1 MKAMKKEK
9 LFTRNFTLLILGQ
22 VSSLTGNYTLKFALS
37 MYVLEQTGSA
47 SIFAGMLS
55 AALLPT
61 VLLSPFGGILA
72 DRANRKHI
80 MVALDALSG
89 LSVLAVGLLLP
100 LGRELWVI
108 GALLVLLSVLAA
120 FESPTVQACVPQMV
134 SPQNLVQGNAVVS
147 QVSAVTSLVTP
158 FLGSLF
164 YTAFGIGPVFAAA
177 VACFWLTALLE
188 CMIRLEY
195 QKPPRTAGIGAIVRE
210 DLAVSAHFLR
220 REQPDILK
228 LLLLAALAGMFV
240 SGTAV
245 VGFPYLVRT
254 VLGLSAT
261 YYGAAESAMGAA
273 AILGSLCAGLL
284 GKKLRVRDMAAI
296 FLSFGLSL
304 FPIGFS
310 FLLPVGRMA
319 RYGVLLFF
327 FCVCQLGVCIFSTY
341 AITLIQQ
348 RTPEQLM
355 GKVMSCVFTLSM
367 CAQPVGQVVYGALF
381 DCFSDSVYWVLIPT
395 GMLICLIAVASR
407 GFLKRMAAAEK
418 NKKDICKSRCP
429 FSDGGDDRDRTDD
442 LLNAIQTRSQL
453 SYTPIFTCRAA
464 GPATQRRIL
473 YPPLPHL
480 SSIFFLFFWPLLQR
494 GRGRS
499 LFLTVRA
506 WRALS
511 SPSPR
516 SPEYGS
522 GTGRSVKNS
531 PGSVPGTPPPAR
543 DGTSG

>member
-89 LSVLAVGLLLP
+89 LSVLAAGLLLP

-177 VACFWLTALLE
+177 VVCFWLTALLE
-188 CMIRLEY
+188 CMIHLEH
-195 QKPPRTAGIGAIVRE
+195 QKLPRTAGIGAIVRE

-304 FPIGFS
+304 FPIGLS

-348 RTPEQLM
+348 RTPKQLM

-367 CAQPVGQVVYGALF
+367 CAQPVGQIVYGALF

-407 GFLKRMAAAEK
+407 GFLKRMEAAE
-418 NKKDICKSRCP
+418 
-429 FSDGGDDRDRTDD
+429 
-442 LLNAIQTRSQL
+442 
-453 SYTPIFTCRAA
+453 
-464 GPATQRRIL
+464 
-473 YPPLPHL
+473 
-480 SSIFFLFFWPLLQR
+480 
-494 GRGRS
+494 
-499 LFLTVRA
+499 
-506 WRALS
+506 
-511 SPSPR
+511 
-516 SPEYGS
+516 
-522 GTGRSVKNS
+522 
-531 PGSVPGTPPPAR
+531 
-543 DGTSG
+543 

>member
-89 LSVLAVGLLLP
+89 LSVLAAGLLLP

-134 SPQNLVQGNAVVS
+134 PPQNLVQGNAVVS

-177 VACFWLTALLE
+177 VVCFWLTALLE
-188 CMIRLEY
+188 CMIHLEY

-284 GKKLRVRDMAAI
+284 GKKLRVRDLSAI

-304 FPIGFS
+304 FPIGLS

-367 CAQPVGQVVYGALF
+367 CAQPVGQMVYGALF

-395 GMLICLIAVASR
+395 GMLICLIAVVSR
-407 GFLKRMAAAEK
+407 GFLKRMEAAE
-418 NKKDICKSRCP
+418 
-429 FSDGGDDRDRTDD
+429 
-442 LLNAIQTRSQL
+442 
-453 SYTPIFTCRAA
+453 
-464 GPATQRRIL
+464 
-473 YPPLPHL
+473 
-480 SSIFFLFFWPLLQR
+480 
-494 GRGRS
+494 
-499 LFLTVRA
+499 
-506 WRALS
+506 
-511 SPSPR
+511 
-516 SPEYGS
+516 
-522 GTGRSVKNS
+522 
-531 PGSVPGTPPPAR
+531 
-543 DGTSG
+543 

>member
-89 LSVLAVGLLLP
+89 LSVLAAGLLLP

-177 VACFWLTALLE
+177 VVCFWLTALLE
-188 CMIRLEY
+188 CMIHLEY

-284 GKKLRVRDMAAI
+284 GKKLRVRDLSAI

-304 FPIGFS
+304 FPIGLS

-348 RTPEQLM
+348 RTPKQLM

-367 CAQPVGQVVYGALF
+367 CAQPVGQMVYGALF
-381 DCFSDSVYWVLIPT
+381 DCFSDRVYWVLIPT

-407 GFLKRMAAAEK
+407 GFLKRMEAAE
-418 NKKDICKSRCP
+418 
-429 FSDGGDDRDRTDD
+429 
-442 LLNAIQTRSQL
+442 
-453 SYTPIFTCRAA
+453 
-464 GPATQRRIL
+464 
-473 YPPLPHL
+473 
-480 SSIFFLFFWPLLQR
+480 
-494 GRGRS
+494 
-499 LFLTVRA
+499 
-506 WRALS
+506 
-511 SPSPR
+511 
-516 SPEYGS
+516 
-522 GTGRSVKNS
+522 
-531 PGSVPGTPPPAR
+531 
-543 DGTSG
+543 

>member
-55 AALLPT
+55 AALLST

-89 LSVLAVGLLLP
+89 LSVLAAGLLLP

-108 GALLVLLSVLAA
+108 GVLLVLLSVLAA

-177 VACFWLTALLE
+177 VVCFWLTALLE
-188 CMIRLEY
+188 CMIHLEH

-284 GKKLRVRDMAAI
+284 GKKLRVRDLSAI

-304 FPIGFS
+304 FPIGLS

-367 CAQPVGQVVYGALF
+367 CAQPVGQLVYGALF

-407 GFLKRMAAAEK
+407 GFLKRMEAAE
-418 NKKDICKSRCP
+418 
-429 FSDGGDDRDRTDD
+429 
-442 LLNAIQTRSQL
+442 
-453 SYTPIFTCRAA
+453 
-464 GPATQRRIL
+464 
-473 YPPLPHL
+473 
-480 SSIFFLFFWPLLQR
+480 
-494 GRGRS
+494 
-499 LFLTVRA
+499 
-506 WRALS
+506 
-511 SPSPR
+511 
-516 SPEYGS
+516 
-522 GTGRSVKNS
+522 
-531 PGSVPGTPPPAR
+531 
-543 DGTSG
+543 

>member
-89 LSVLAVGLLLP
+89 LSVLAAGLLLP

-177 VACFWLTALLE
+177 GVCFWLTALLE

-284 GKKLRVRDMAAI
+284 GKKLRVRDLSAI

-304 FPIGFS
+304 FPIGLS

-367 CAQPVGQVVYGALF
+367 CAQPVGQLVYGALF

-407 GFLKRMAAAEK
+407 GFLKRMEAAE
-418 NKKDICKSRCP
+418 
-429 FSDGGDDRDRTDD
+429 
-442 LLNAIQTRSQL
+442 
-453 SYTPIFTCRAA
+453 
-464 GPATQRRIL
+464 
-473 YPPLPHL
+473 
-480 SSIFFLFFWPLLQR
+480 
-494 GRGRS
+494 
-499 LFLTVRA
+499 
-506 WRALS
+506 
-511 SPSPR
+511 
-516 SPEYGS
+516 
-522 GTGRSVKNS
+522 
-531 PGSVPGTPPPAR
+531 
-543 DGTSG
+543 

>member
-1 MKAMKKEK
+1 M
-9 LFTRNFTLLILGQ
+9 
-22 VSSLTGNYTLKFALS
+22 SSLTGNYTLKFALS

-147 QVSAVTSLVTP
+147 QVSAVTSLATP

-177 VACFWLTALLE
+177 VVCFWLTALLE
-188 CMIRLEY
+188 CMIHLEY
-195 QKPPRTAGIGAIVRE
+195 QKPPRTAGIGTIVRE

-304 FPIGFS
+304 FPIGLS

-348 RTPEQLM
+348 RTPKQLM

-367 CAQPVGQVVYGALF
+367 CAQPVGQMVYGALF

-395 GMLICLIAVASR
+395 GVLICLIAVASR
-407 GFLKRMAAAEK
+407 GFLKRMEAAE
-418 NKKDICKSRCP
+418 
-429 FSDGGDDRDRTDD
+429 
-442 LLNAIQTRSQL
+442 
-453 SYTPIFTCRAA
+453 
-464 GPATQRRIL
+464 
-473 YPPLPHL
+473 
-480 SSIFFLFFWPLLQR
+480 
-494 GRGRS
+494 
-499 LFLTVRA
+499 
-506 WRALS
+506 
-511 SPSPR
+511 
-516 SPEYGS
+516 
-522 GTGRSVKNS
+522 
-531 PGSVPGTPPPAR
+531 
-543 DGTSG
+543 

>member
-89 LSVLAVGLLLP
+89 LSVLAAGLLLP

-147 QVSAVTSLVTP
+147 QVSAVTSLATP

-177 VACFWLTALLE
+177 VVCFWLTALLE
-188 CMIRLEY
+188 CMIHLEY

-284 GKKLRVRDMAAI
+284 GKKLRVRDLSAI

-348 RTPEQLM
+348 RTPKQLM

-367 CAQPVGQVVYGALF
+367 CAQPVGQMVYGALF

-395 GMLICLIAVASR
+395 GVLICLIAVASR
-407 GFLKRMAAAEK
+407 GFLKRMEAAE
-418 NKKDICKSRCP
+418 
-429 FSDGGDDRDRTDD
+429 
-442 LLNAIQTRSQL
+442 
-453 SYTPIFTCRAA
+453 
-464 GPATQRRIL
+464 
-473 YPPLPHL
+473 
-480 SSIFFLFFWPLLQR
+480 
-494 GRGRS
+494 
-499 LFLTVRA
+499 
-506 WRALS
+506 
-511 SPSPR
+511 
-516 SPEYGS
+516 
-522 GTGRSVKNS
+522 
-531 PGSVPGTPPPAR
+531 
-543 DGTSG
+543 

>member
-89 LSVLAVGLLLP
+89 LSVLAAGLLLP

-147 QVSAVTSLVTP
+147 QVSAVTSLATP

-177 VACFWLTALLE
+177 GVGFWLTALLE
-188 CMIRLEY
+188 CMIHLEY

-254 VLGLSAT
+254 VLELSAT

-284 GKKLRVRDMAAI
+284 GKKLRVRDLSAI

-304 FPIGFS
+304 FLIGFS

-367 CAQPVGQVVYGALF
+367 CAQPVGQLVYGALF

-407 GFLKRMAAAEK
+407 GFLKRMEAAE
-418 NKKDICKSRCP
+418 
-429 FSDGGDDRDRTDD
+429 
-442 LLNAIQTRSQL
+442 
-453 SYTPIFTCRAA
+453 
-464 GPATQRRIL
+464 
-473 YPPLPHL
+473 
-480 SSIFFLFFWPLLQR
+480 
-494 GRGRS
+494 
-499 LFLTVRA
+499 
-506 WRALS
+506 
-511 SPSPR
+511 
-516 SPEYGS
+516 
-522 GTGRSVKNS
+522 
-531 PGSVPGTPPPAR
+531 
-543 DGTSG
+543 

>member
-89 LSVLAVGLLLP
+89 LSVLAAGLLLP

-177 VACFWLTALLE
+177 VVCFWLTALLE
-188 CMIRLEY
+188 CMIHLEY

-220 REQPDILK
+220 WEQPDILK

-273 AILGSLCAGLL
+273 AILGSLCVGLL
-284 GKKLRVRDMAAI
+284 GKKLRVRDLSAI

-304 FPIGFS
+304 FPIGLS

-367 CAQPVGQVVYGALF
+367 CAQPVGQMVYGALF

-395 GMLICLIAVASR
+395 GVLICLIAVASR
-407 GFLKRMAAAEK
+407 GFLKRMEAAE
-418 NKKDICKSRCP
+418 
-429 FSDGGDDRDRTDD
+429 
-442 LLNAIQTRSQL
+442 
-453 SYTPIFTCRAA
+453 
-464 GPATQRRIL
+464 
-473 YPPLPHL
+473 
-480 SSIFFLFFWPLLQR
+480 
-494 GRGRS
+494 
-499 LFLTVRA
+499 
-506 WRALS
+506 
-511 SPSPR
+511 
-516 SPEYGS
+516 
-522 GTGRSVKNS
+522 
-531 PGSVPGTPPPAR
+531 
-543 DGTSG
+543 

>member
-89 LSVLAVGLLLP
+89 LSVLAAGLLLP

-158 FLGSLF
+158 FWGSLF

-177 VACFWLTALLE
+177 VVCFWLTALLE

-210 DLAVSAHFLR
+210 DLAVSVHFLR

-355 GKVMSCVFTLSM
+355 GKVMSGVFTLSM
-367 CAQPVGQVVYGALF
+367 CAQPVGQLVYGALF

-407 GFLKRMAAAEK
+407 GFLKRMEAAE
-418 NKKDICKSRCP
+418 
-429 FSDGGDDRDRTDD
+429 
-442 LLNAIQTRSQL
+442 
-453 SYTPIFTCRAA
+453 
-464 GPATQRRIL
+464 
-473 YPPLPHL
+473 
-480 SSIFFLFFWPLLQR
+480 
-494 GRGRS
+494 
-499 LFLTVRA
+499 
-506 WRALS
+506 
-511 SPSPR
+511 
-516 SPEYGS
+516 
-522 GTGRSVKNS
+522 
-531 PGSVPGTPPPAR
+531 
-543 DGTSG
+543 

>member
-1 MKAMKKEK
+1 M
-9 LFTRNFTLLILGQ
+9 
-22 VSSLTGNYTLKFALS
+22 SSLTGNYTLKFALS

-89 LSVLAVGLLLP
+89 LSVLAAGLLLP

-164 YTAFGIGPVFAAA
+164 YTAFGIGPVFASA
-177 VACFWLTALLE
+177 VVCFWLTALLE
-188 CMIRLEY
+188 CMIHLEH
-195 QKPPRTAGIGAIVRE
+195 QKLPRTAGIGAIVRE

-304 FPIGFS
+304 FPIGLS

-348 RTPEQLM
+348 RTPKQLM

-395 GMLICLIAVASR
+395 GVLICLIAVASQ
-407 GFLKRMAAAEK
+407 GFLKRMEVAE
-418 NKKDICKSRCP
+418 
-429 FSDGGDDRDRTDD
+429 
-442 LLNAIQTRSQL
+442 
-453 SYTPIFTCRAA
+453 
-464 GPATQRRIL
+464 
-473 YPPLPHL
+473 
-480 SSIFFLFFWPLLQR
+480 
-494 GRGRS
+494 
-499 LFLTVRA
+499 
-506 WRALS
+506 
-511 SPSPR
+511 
-516 SPEYGS
+516 
-522 GTGRSVKNS
+522 
-531 PGSVPGTPPPAR
+531 
-543 DGTSG
+543 

>member
-89 LSVLAVGLLLP
+89 LSVLAAGLLLL

-158 FLGSLF
+158 FWGSLF

-177 VACFWLTALLE
+177 VVCFWLTALLE
-188 CMIRLEY
+188 CMIHLEY

-210 DLAVSAHFLR
+210 DLALSAHFLR

-284 GKKLRVRDMAAI
+284 GKKLRVRDLAAI

-348 RTPEQLM
+348 RTPKQLM

-367 CAQPVGQVVYGALF
+367 CAQPVGQMVYGALF

-395 GMLICLIAVASR
+395 GVLICLIAVASR
-407 GFLKRMAAAEK
+407 GFLKRMEAAE
-418 NKKDICKSRCP
+418 
-429 FSDGGDDRDRTDD
+429 
-442 LLNAIQTRSQL
+442 
-453 SYTPIFTCRAA
+453 
-464 GPATQRRIL
+464 
-473 YPPLPHL
+473 
-480 SSIFFLFFWPLLQR
+480 
-494 GRGRS
+494 
-499 LFLTVRA
+499 
-506 WRALS
+506 
-511 SPSPR
+511 
-516 SPEYGS
+516 
-522 GTGRSVKNS
+522 
-531 PGSVPGTPPPAR
+531 
-543 DGTSG
+543 

>member
-89 LSVLAVGLLLP
+89 LSVLAAGLLLL

-177 VACFWLTALLE
+177 GVCFWLTALLE

-195 QKPPRTAGIGAIVRE
+195 QKHPRTAGIGAIVRE

-284 GKKLRVRDMAAI
+284 GKKLRVRDLSAI

-367 CAQPVGQVVYGALF
+367 CAQPVGQLVYGALF

-395 GMLICLIAVASR
+395 GMLICLIALASQ
-407 GFLKRMAAAEK
+407 GFLKRMEAAE
-418 NKKDICKSRCP
+418 
-429 FSDGGDDRDRTDD
+429 
-442 LLNAIQTRSQL
+442 
-453 SYTPIFTCRAA
+453 
-464 GPATQRRIL
+464 
-473 YPPLPHL
+473 
-480 SSIFFLFFWPLLQR
+480 
-494 GRGRS
+494 
-499 LFLTVRA
+499 
-506 WRALS
+506 
-511 SPSPR
+511 
-516 SPEYGS
+516 
-522 GTGRSVKNS
+522 
-531 PGSVPGTPPPAR
+531 
-543 DGTSG
+543 

>member
-89 LSVLAVGLLLP
+89 LSVLAAGLLLP

-177 VACFWLTALLE
+177 VVCFWLTALLE
-188 CMIRLEY
+188 CMIHLEH
-195 QKPPRTAGIGAIVRE
+195 QKLPRTAGIGAIVRE

-284 GKKLRVRDMAAI
+284 GKKLRVRDLSAI

-304 FPIGFS
+304 FPIGLS

-367 CAQPVGQVVYGALF
+367 CAQPVGQMVYGALF

-395 GMLICLIAVASR
+395 GVLICLIAVASR
-407 GFLKRMAAAEK
+407 GFLKRMEAAE
-418 NKKDICKSRCP
+418 
-429 FSDGGDDRDRTDD
+429 
-442 LLNAIQTRSQL
+442 
-453 SYTPIFTCRAA
+453 
-464 GPATQRRIL
+464 
-473 YPPLPHL
+473 
-480 SSIFFLFFWPLLQR
+480 
-494 GRGRS
+494 
-499 LFLTVRA
+499 
-506 WRALS
+506 
-511 SPSPR
+511 
-516 SPEYGS
+516 
-522 GTGRSVKNS
+522 
-531 PGSVPGTPPPAR
+531 
-543 DGTSG
+543 

>member
-89 LSVLAVGLLLP
+89 LSVLAAGLLLP

-147 QVSAVTSLVTP
+147 QVSAVTSLATP

-177 VACFWLTALLE
+177 GVCFWLTALLE
-188 CMIRLEY
+188 CMIHLEY
-195 QKPPRTAGIGAIVRE
+195 QKHPRTAGIGAIVRE

-304 FPIGFS
+304 FPIGLS

-367 CAQPVGQVVYGALF
+367 CAQPVGQMVYGALF

-395 GMLICLIAVASR
+395 GVLICLIAVASR
-407 GFLKRMAAAEK
+407 GFLKRMEAAE
-418 NKKDICKSRCP
+418 
-429 FSDGGDDRDRTDD
+429 
-442 LLNAIQTRSQL
+442 
-453 SYTPIFTCRAA
+453 
-464 GPATQRRIL
+464 
-473 YPPLPHL
+473 
-480 SSIFFLFFWPLLQR
+480 
-494 GRGRS
+494 
-499 LFLTVRA
+499 
-506 WRALS
+506 
-511 SPSPR
+511 
-516 SPEYGS
+516 
-522 GTGRSVKNS
+522 
-531 PGSVPGTPPPAR
+531 
-543 DGTSG
+543 

>member
-89 LSVLAVGLLLP
+89 LSVLAAGLLLP

-177 VACFWLTALLE
+177 VVCFWLTALLE
-188 CMIRLEY
+188 CMIHLEY

-220 REQPDILK
+220 WEQPDILK

-284 GKKLRVRDMAAI
+284 GKKLRVRDLSAI

-407 GFLKRMAAAEK
+407 GFLKRMEAAE
-418 NKKDICKSRCP
+418 
-429 FSDGGDDRDRTDD
+429 
-442 LLNAIQTRSQL
+442 
-453 SYTPIFTCRAA
+453 
-464 GPATQRRIL
+464 
-473 YPPLPHL
+473 
-480 SSIFFLFFWPLLQR
+480 
-494 GRGRS
+494 
-499 LFLTVRA
+499 
-506 WRALS
+506 
-511 SPSPR
+511 
-516 SPEYGS
+516 
-522 GTGRSVKNS
+522 
-531 PGSVPGTPPPAR
+531 
-543 DGTSG
+543 

>member
-89 LSVLAVGLLLP
+89 LSVLAAGLLLP

-120 FESPTVQACVPQMV
+120 FESPTVQACVPQML

-177 VACFWLTALLE
+177 VVCFWLTALLE
-188 CMIRLEY
+188 CMIHLEC

-284 GKKLRVRDMAAI
+284 GKKLRVRDLSAI

-348 RTPEQLM
+348 RTPKQLM

-367 CAQPVGQVVYGALF
+367 CAQPVGQMVYGALF

-407 GFLKRMAAAEK
+407 GFLKRMEAAE
-418 NKKDICKSRCP
+418 
-429 FSDGGDDRDRTDD
+429 
-442 LLNAIQTRSQL
+442 
-453 SYTPIFTCRAA
+453 
-464 GPATQRRIL
+464 
-473 YPPLPHL
+473 
-480 SSIFFLFFWPLLQR
+480 
-494 GRGRS
+494 
-499 LFLTVRA
+499 
-506 WRALS
+506 
-511 SPSPR
+511 
-516 SPEYGS
+516 
-522 GTGRSVKNS
+522 
-531 PGSVPGTPPPAR
+531 
-543 DGTSG
+543 

>member
-89 LSVLAVGLLLP
+89 LSVLAAGLLLP

-177 VACFWLTALLE
+177 VVCFWLTALLE
-188 CMIRLEY
+188 CMIHLEY

-348 RTPEQLM
+348 RTPKQLM

-367 CAQPVGQVVYGALF
+367 CAQPVGQMVYGALF

-395 GMLICLIAVASR
+395 GVLICLIAVASR
-407 GFLKRMAAAEK
+407 GFLKRMEAAE
-418 NKKDICKSRCP
+418 
-429 FSDGGDDRDRTDD
+429 
-442 LLNAIQTRSQL
+442 
-453 SYTPIFTCRAA
+453 
-464 GPATQRRIL
+464 
-473 YPPLPHL
+473 
-480 SSIFFLFFWPLLQR
+480 
-494 GRGRS
+494 
-499 LFLTVRA
+499 
-506 WRALS
+506 
-511 SPSPR
+511 
-516 SPEYGS
+516 
-522 GTGRSVKNS
+522 
-531 PGSVPGTPPPAR
+531 
-543 DGTSG
+543 

>member
-89 LSVLAVGLLLP
+89 LSVLAAGLLLP

-228 LLLLAALAGMFV
+228 LLLLTALAGMFV

-284 GKKLRVRDMAAI
+284 GKKLRVRDLSAI

-310 FLLPVGRMA
+310 FLLPVGTMA

-407 GFLKRMAAAEK
+407 GFLKRMEAAE
-418 NKKDICKSRCP
+418 
-429 FSDGGDDRDRTDD
+429 
-442 LLNAIQTRSQL
+442 
-453 SYTPIFTCRAA
+453 
-464 GPATQRRIL
+464 
-473 YPPLPHL
+473 
-480 SSIFFLFFWPLLQR
+480 
-494 GRGRS
+494 
-499 LFLTVRA
+499 
-506 WRALS
+506 
-511 SPSPR
+511 
-516 SPEYGS
+516 
-522 GTGRSVKNS
+522 
-531 PGSVPGTPPPAR
+531 
-543 DGTSG
+543 

>member
-89 LSVLAVGLLLP
+89 LSVLAAGLLLP

-177 VACFWLTALLE
+177 VVCFWLTALLE
-188 CMIRLEY
+188 CMIHLEY
-195 QKPPRTAGIGAIVRE
+195 QKPPRTAGIGTIVRE
-210 DLAVSAHFLR
+210 DLALSAHFLR

-304 FPIGFS
+304 FPIGLS

-407 GFLKRMAAAEK
+407 GFLKRMEAAE
-418 NKKDICKSRCP
+418 
-429 FSDGGDDRDRTDD
+429 
-442 LLNAIQTRSQL
+442 
-453 SYTPIFTCRAA
+453 
-464 GPATQRRIL
+464 
-473 YPPLPHL
+473 
-480 SSIFFLFFWPLLQR
+480 
-494 GRGRS
+494 
-499 LFLTVRA
+499 
-506 WRALS
+506 
-511 SPSPR
+511 
-516 SPEYGS
+516 
-522 GTGRSVKNS
+522 
-531 PGSVPGTPPPAR
+531 
-543 DGTSG
+543 

>member
-89 LSVLAVGLLLP
+89 LSVLAAGLLLP

-177 VACFWLTALLE
+177 VVCFWLTALLE

-210 DLAVSAHFLR
+210 ELAVSAHFLR

-273 AILGSLCAGLL
+273 AILGSLCAGLM
-284 GKKLRVRDMAAI
+284 GKKLRVRDLSAI

-304 FPIGFS
+304 FPIGLS

-395 GMLICLIAVASR
+395 GMLICLIAVVSR
-407 GFLKRMAAAEK
+407 GFLKRMEAVE
-418 NKKDICKSRCP
+418 
-429 FSDGGDDRDRTDD
+429 
-442 LLNAIQTRSQL
+442 
-453 SYTPIFTCRAA
+453 
-464 GPATQRRIL
+464 
-473 YPPLPHL
+473 
-480 SSIFFLFFWPLLQR
+480 
-494 GRGRS
+494 
-499 LFLTVRA
+499 
-506 WRALS
+506 
-511 SPSPR
+511 
-516 SPEYGS
+516 
-522 GTGRSVKNS
+522 
-531 PGSVPGTPPPAR
+531 
-543 DGTSG
+543 

>member
-1 MKAMKKEK
+1 MKEMQKER

-89 LSVLAVGLLLP
+89 LSVLAAGLLLP

-177 VACFWLTALLE
+177 VVCFWLTALLE
-188 CMIRLEY
+188 CMIHLEY

-367 CAQPVGQVVYGALF
+367 CAQPVGQLVYGALF

-407 GFLKRMAAAEK
+407 GFLKRMEAAE
-418 NKKDICKSRCP
+418 
-429 FSDGGDDRDRTDD
+429 
-442 LLNAIQTRSQL
+442 
-453 SYTPIFTCRAA
+453 
-464 GPATQRRIL
+464 
-473 YPPLPHL
+473 
-480 SSIFFLFFWPLLQR
+480 
-494 GRGRS
+494 
-499 LFLTVRA
+499 
-506 WRALS
+506 
-511 SPSPR
+511 
-516 SPEYGS
+516 
-522 GTGRSVKNS
+522 
-531 PGSVPGTPPPAR
+531 
-543 DGTSG
+543 

>member
-89 LSVLAVGLLLP
+89 LSVLAAGLLLP
-100 LGRELWVI
+100 LGREIWVI

-177 VACFWLTALLE
+177 VVCFWLTALLE
-188 CMIRLEY
+188 CMIHLEY

-284 GKKLRVRDMAAI
+284 GKKLRVRDLSAI

-304 FPIGFS
+304 FPIGLS

-348 RTPEQLM
+348 RTPKQLM

-381 DCFSDSVYWVLIPT
+381 DCFSDRVYWVLIPT
-395 GMLICLIAVASR
+395 GMLICLIAVVSR
-407 GFLKRMAAAEK
+407 GFLKRMEAAE
-418 NKKDICKSRCP
+418 
-429 FSDGGDDRDRTDD
+429 
-442 LLNAIQTRSQL
+442 
-453 SYTPIFTCRAA
+453 
-464 GPATQRRIL
+464 
-473 YPPLPHL
+473 
-480 SSIFFLFFWPLLQR
+480 
-494 GRGRS
+494 
-499 LFLTVRA
+499 
-506 WRALS
+506 
-511 SPSPR
+511 
-516 SPEYGS
+516 
-522 GTGRSVKNS
+522 
-531 PGSVPGTPPPAR
+531 
-543 DGTSG
+543 

>member
-89 LSVLAVGLLLP
+89 LSVLAAGLLLP

-177 VACFWLTALLE
+177 VVCFWLTALLE

-284 GKKLRVRDMAAI
+284 GKKLRVRDLSAI

-304 FPIGFS
+304 FPIGLS

-367 CAQPVGQVVYGALF
+367 CAQPVGQMVYGALF
-381 DCFSDSVYWVLIPT
+381 DCFSGRVYWVLIST

-407 GFLKRMAAAEK
+407 GFLKRMEAAE
-418 NKKDICKSRCP
+418 
-429 FSDGGDDRDRTDD
+429 
-442 LLNAIQTRSQL
+442 
-453 SYTPIFTCRAA
+453 
-464 GPATQRRIL
+464 
-473 YPPLPHL
+473 
-480 SSIFFLFFWPLLQR
+480 
-494 GRGRS
+494 
-499 LFLTVRA
+499 
-506 WRALS
+506 
-511 SPSPR
+511 
-516 SPEYGS
+516 
-522 GTGRSVKNS
+522 
-531 PGSVPGTPPPAR
+531 
-543 DGTSG
+543 

>member
-89 LSVLAVGLLLP
+89 LSVLAAGLLLP

-147 QVSAVTSLVTP
+147 QVSAVTSLATP

-177 VACFWLTALLE
+177 VVCFWLTALLE
-188 CMIRLEY
+188 CMIHLEY

-304 FPIGFS
+304 FPIGLS

-395 GMLICLIAVASR
+395 GVLICLIAVASR
-407 GFLKRMAAAEK
+407 GFLKRMEAAE
-418 NKKDICKSRCP
+418 
-429 FSDGGDDRDRTDD
+429 
-442 LLNAIQTRSQL
+442 
-453 SYTPIFTCRAA
+453 
-464 GPATQRRIL
+464 
-473 YPPLPHL
+473 
-480 SSIFFLFFWPLLQR
+480 
-494 GRGRS
+494 
-499 LFLTVRA
+499 
-506 WRALS
+506 
-511 SPSPR
+511 
-516 SPEYGS
+516 
-522 GTGRSVKNS
+522 
-531 PGSVPGTPPPAR
+531 
-543 DGTSG
+543 

>member
-89 LSVLAVGLLLP
+89 LSVLAAGLLLP

-188 CMIRLEY
+188 CMIHLEY

-228 LLLLAALAGMFV
+228 LLLLTALAGMFV

-284 GKKLRVRDMAAI
+284 GKKLRVRDLSAI

-310 FLLPVGRMA
+310 FLLPVGTMA

-367 CAQPVGQVVYGALF
+367 CAQPVGQMVYGALF

-395 GMLICLIAVASR
+395 GVLICLIAVASR
-407 GFLKRMAAAEK
+407 GFLKRMEAAE
-418 NKKDICKSRCP
+418 
-429 FSDGGDDRDRTDD
+429 
-442 LLNAIQTRSQL
+442 
-453 SYTPIFTCRAA
+453 
-464 GPATQRRIL
+464 
-473 YPPLPHL
+473 
-480 SSIFFLFFWPLLQR
+480 
-494 GRGRS
+494 
-499 LFLTVRA
+499 
-506 WRALS
+506 
-511 SPSPR
+511 
-516 SPEYGS
+516 
-522 GTGRSVKNS
+522 
-531 PGSVPGTPPPAR
+531 
-543 DGTSG
+543 

>member
-89 LSVLAVGLLLP
+89 LSVLAAGLLLP

-177 VACFWLTALLE
+177 VVCFWLTALLE
-188 CMIRLEY
+188 CMIHLEY

-245 VGFPYLVRT
+245 VGFPYLLRT

-348 RTPEQLM
+348 RTPKQLM

-395 GMLICLIAVASR
+395 GVLICLIAVASR
-407 GFLKRMAAAEK
+407 GFLKRMEAAE
-418 NKKDICKSRCP
+418 
-429 FSDGGDDRDRTDD
+429 
-442 LLNAIQTRSQL
+442 
-453 SYTPIFTCRAA
+453 
-464 GPATQRRIL
+464 
-473 YPPLPHL
+473 
-480 SSIFFLFFWPLLQR
+480 
-494 GRGRS
+494 
-499 LFLTVRA
+499 
-506 WRALS
+506 
-511 SPSPR
+511 
-516 SPEYGS
+516 
-522 GTGRSVKNS
+522 
-531 PGSVPGTPPPAR
+531 
-543 DGTSG
+543 

>member
-89 LSVLAVGLLLP
+89 LSVLAAGLLLP

-273 AILGSLCAGLL
+273 AILGSLCAGLM
-284 GKKLRVRDMAAI
+284 GKKLRVRDLSAI

-310 FLLPVGRMA
+310 FLLPVGTMA

-407 GFLKRMAAAEK
+407 GFLKRMEAAE
-418 NKKDICKSRCP
+418 
-429 FSDGGDDRDRTDD
+429 
-442 LLNAIQTRSQL
+442 
-453 SYTPIFTCRAA
+453 
-464 GPATQRRIL
+464 
-473 YPPLPHL
+473 
-480 SSIFFLFFWPLLQR
+480 
-494 GRGRS
+494 
-499 LFLTVRA
+499 
-506 WRALS
+506 
-511 SPSPR
+511 
-516 SPEYGS
+516 
-522 GTGRSVKNS
+522 
-531 PGSVPGTPPPAR
+531 
-543 DGTSG
+543 

>member
-1 MKAMKKEK
+1 MKEMQKEK

-89 LSVLAVGLLLP
+89 LSVLAAGLLLP

-177 VACFWLTALLE
+177 VVCFWLTALLE
-188 CMIRLEY
+188 CMIHLEY

-273 AILGSLCAGLL
+273 AILGSLCAGLM
-284 GKKLRVRDMAAI
+284 GKKLRVRDLAAI

-304 FPIGFS
+304 FPIGLS

-348 RTPEQLM
+348 RTPKQLM

-367 CAQPVGQVVYGALF
+367 CAQPVGQLVYGALF

-407 GFLKRMAAAEK
+407 GFLKRMEAAE
-418 NKKDICKSRCP
+418 
-429 FSDGGDDRDRTDD
+429 
-442 LLNAIQTRSQL
+442 
-453 SYTPIFTCRAA
+453 
-464 GPATQRRIL
+464 
-473 YPPLPHL
+473 
-480 SSIFFLFFWPLLQR
+480 
-494 GRGRS
+494 
-499 LFLTVRA
+499 
-506 WRALS
+506 
-511 SPSPR
+511 
-516 SPEYGS
+516 
-522 GTGRSVKNS
+522 
-531 PGSVPGTPPPAR
+531 
-543 DGTSG
+543 

>member
-89 LSVLAVGLLLP
+89 LSVLAAGLLLP

-134 SPQNLVQGNAVVS
+134 SPQNLVQGNVVVS

-177 VACFWLTALLE
+177 VVCFWLTALLE
-188 CMIRLEY
+188 CMIHLEH

-284 GKKLRVRDMAAI
+284 GKKLRVRDLSAI

-304 FPIGFS
+304 FPIGLS

-348 RTPEQLM
+348 RTPKQLM

-407 GFLKRMAAAEK
+407 GFLKRMEAAE
-418 NKKDICKSRCP
+418 
-429 FSDGGDDRDRTDD
+429 
-442 LLNAIQTRSQL
+442 
-453 SYTPIFTCRAA
+453 
-464 GPATQRRIL
+464 
-473 YPPLPHL
+473 
-480 SSIFFLFFWPLLQR
+480 
-494 GRGRS
+494 
-499 LFLTVRA
+499 
-506 WRALS
+506 
-511 SPSPR
+511 
-516 SPEYGS
+516 
-522 GTGRSVKNS
+522 
-531 PGSVPGTPPPAR
+531 
-543 DGTSG
+543 

>member
-55 AALLPT
+55 VALLPT

-89 LSVLAVGLLLP
+89 LSVLAAGLLLP

-177 VACFWLTALLE
+177 VVCFWLTALLE
-188 CMIRLEY
+188 CMIHLEY

-304 FPIGFS
+304 FPIGLS

-395 GMLICLIAVASR
+395 GVLICLIAVASR
-407 GFLKRMAAAEK
+407 GFLKRMEAAE
-418 NKKDICKSRCP
+418 
-429 FSDGGDDRDRTDD
+429 
-442 LLNAIQTRSQL
+442 
-453 SYTPIFTCRAA
+453 
-464 GPATQRRIL
+464 
-473 YPPLPHL
+473 
-480 SSIFFLFFWPLLQR
+480 
-494 GRGRS
+494 
-499 LFLTVRA
+499 
-506 WRALS
+506 
-511 SPSPR
+511 
-516 SPEYGS
+516 
-522 GTGRSVKNS
+522 
-531 PGSVPGTPPPAR
+531 
-543 DGTSG
+543 

>member
-89 LSVLAVGLLLP
+89 LSVLAAGLLLP

-177 VACFWLTALLE
+177 VVCFWLTALLE
-188 CMIRLEY
+188 CMIHLEY

-304 FPIGFS
+304 FPIGLS

-367 CAQPVGQVVYGALF
+367 CAQPVGQMVYGALF

-395 GMLICLIAVASR
+395 GVLICLIAVASR
-407 GFLKRMAAAEK
+407 GFLKRMEAAE
-418 NKKDICKSRCP
+418 
-429 FSDGGDDRDRTDD
+429 
-442 LLNAIQTRSQL
+442 
-453 SYTPIFTCRAA
+453 
-464 GPATQRRIL
+464 
-473 YPPLPHL
+473 
-480 SSIFFLFFWPLLQR
+480 
-494 GRGRS
+494 
-499 LFLTVRA
+499 
-506 WRALS
+506 
-511 SPSPR
+511 
-516 SPEYGS
+516 
-522 GTGRSVKNS
+522 
-531 PGSVPGTPPPAR
+531 
-543 DGTSG
+543 

>member
-89 LSVLAVGLLLP
+89 LSVLAAGLLLP
-100 LGRELWVI
+100 LGRGLWVI

-147 QVSAVTSLVTP
+147 QVSAVTSLATP

-177 VACFWLTALLE
+177 VVCFWLTALLE
-188 CMIRLEY
+188 CMIHLEY

-220 REQPDILK
+220 WEQPDILK

-367 CAQPVGQVVYGALF
+367 CAQPVGQMVYGALF

-395 GMLICLIAVASR
+395 GVLICLIAVASR
-407 GFLKRMAAAEK
+407 GFLKRMEAAE
-418 NKKDICKSRCP
+418 
-429 FSDGGDDRDRTDD
+429 
-442 LLNAIQTRSQL
+442 
-453 SYTPIFTCRAA
+453 
-464 GPATQRRIL
+464 
-473 YPPLPHL
+473 
-480 SSIFFLFFWPLLQR
+480 
-494 GRGRS
+494 
-499 LFLTVRA
+499 
-506 WRALS
+506 
-511 SPSPR
+511 
-516 SPEYGS
+516 
-522 GTGRSVKNS
+522 
-531 PGSVPGTPPPAR
+531 
-543 DGTSG
+543 

>member
-89 LSVLAVGLLLP
+89 LSVLAAGLLLP

-158 FLGSLF
+158 FWGSLF

-177 VACFWLTALLE
+177 VVCFWLTALLE
-188 CMIRLEY
+188 CMIHLEY

-210 DLAVSAHFLR
+210 DLAVSVHFLR

-367 CAQPVGQVVYGALF
+367 CAQPVGQLVYGALF

-407 GFLKRMAAAEK
+407 GFLKRMEAAE
-418 NKKDICKSRCP
+418 
-429 FSDGGDDRDRTDD
+429 
-442 LLNAIQTRSQL
+442 
-453 SYTPIFTCRAA
+453 
-464 GPATQRRIL
+464 
-473 YPPLPHL
+473 
-480 SSIFFLFFWPLLQR
+480 
-494 GRGRS
+494 
-499 LFLTVRA
+499 
-506 WRALS
+506 
-511 SPSPR
+511 
-516 SPEYGS
+516 
-522 GTGRSVKNS
+522 
-531 PGSVPGTPPPAR
+531 
-543 DGTSG
+543 

>member
-89 LSVLAVGLLLP
+89 LSVLAAGLLLP

-177 VACFWLTALLE
+177 VVCFWLTALLE
-188 CMIRLEY
+188 CMIHLEY

-304 FPIGFS
+304 FPIGLS

-348 RTPEQLM
+348 RTPKQLM

-381 DCFSDSVYWVLIPT
+381 DCFFDSVYWVLIPT
-395 GMLICLIAVASR
+395 GMLICLIALASQ
-407 GFLKRMAAAEK
+407 GFLKRMEAAE
-418 NKKDICKSRCP
+418 
-429 FSDGGDDRDRTDD
+429 
-442 LLNAIQTRSQL
+442 
-453 SYTPIFTCRAA
+453 
-464 GPATQRRIL
+464 
-473 YPPLPHL
+473 
-480 SSIFFLFFWPLLQR
+480 
-494 GRGRS
+494 
-499 LFLTVRA
+499 
-506 WRALS
+506 
-511 SPSPR
+511 
-516 SPEYGS
+516 
-522 GTGRSVKNS
+522 
-531 PGSVPGTPPPAR
+531 
-543 DGTSG
+543 

>member
-89 LSVLAVGLLLP
+89 LSVLAAGLLLP
-100 LGRELWVI
+100 LGRGLWVI

-147 QVSAVTSLVTP
+147 QVSAVTSVATP

-177 VACFWLTALLE
+177 VVCFWLTALLE

-284 GKKLRVRDMAAI
+284 GKKLRVRDLSAI

-304 FPIGFS
+304 FPIGLS

-348 RTPEQLM
+348 RTPKQLM

-381 DCFSDSVYWVLIPT
+381 DCFFDSVYWVLIPT
-395 GMLICLIAVASR
+395 GVLICLIAVASR
-407 GFLKRMAAAEK
+407 GFLKRMEAAE
-418 NKKDICKSRCP
+418 
-429 FSDGGDDRDRTDD
+429 
-442 LLNAIQTRSQL
+442 
-453 SYTPIFTCRAA
+453 
-464 GPATQRRIL
+464 
-473 YPPLPHL
+473 
-480 SSIFFLFFWPLLQR
+480 
-494 GRGRS
+494 
-499 LFLTVRA
+499 
-506 WRALS
+506 
-511 SPSPR
+511 
-516 SPEYGS
+516 
-522 GTGRSVKNS
+522 
-531 PGSVPGTPPPAR
+531 
-543 DGTSG
+543 

>member
-89 LSVLAVGLLLP
+89 LSVLAAGLLLP

-177 VACFWLTALLE
+177 VVCFWLTALLE
-188 CMIRLEY
+188 CMIHLEY

-220 REQPDILK
+220 WEQPDILK

-284 GKKLRVRDMAAI
+284 GKKLRVRDLSAI

-304 FPIGFS
+304 FPIGLS

-395 GMLICLIAVASR
+395 GVLICLIAVASR
-407 GFLKRMAAAEK
+407 GFLKRMEAAE
-418 NKKDICKSRCP
+418 
-429 FSDGGDDRDRTDD
+429 
-442 LLNAIQTRSQL
+442 
-453 SYTPIFTCRAA
+453 
-464 GPATQRRIL
+464 
-473 YPPLPHL
+473 
-480 SSIFFLFFWPLLQR
+480 
-494 GRGRS
+494 
-499 LFLTVRA
+499 
-506 WRALS
+506 
-511 SPSPR
+511 
-516 SPEYGS
+516 
-522 GTGRSVKNS
+522 
-531 PGSVPGTPPPAR
+531 
-543 DGTSG
+543 

>member
-89 LSVLAVGLLLP
+89 LSVLAAGLLLP

-134 SPQNLVQGNAVVS
+134 SPQNLVQGNAAVS

-177 VACFWLTALLE
+177 VVCFWLTALLE
-188 CMIRLEY
+188 CMIHLEY

-210 DLAVSAHFLR
+210 ELAVSAHFLR

-284 GKKLRVRDMAAI
+284 GKKLRVRDLSAI

-304 FPIGFS
+304 FPIGLS

-348 RTPEQLM
+348 RTPKQLM

-381 DCFSDSVYWVLIPT
+381 DCFFDSVYWVLIPT
-395 GMLICLIAVASR
+395 GMLICLIALASQ
-407 GFLKRMAAAEK
+407 GFLKRMEAAE
-418 NKKDICKSRCP
+418 
-429 FSDGGDDRDRTDD
+429 
-442 LLNAIQTRSQL
+442 
-453 SYTPIFTCRAA
+453 
-464 GPATQRRIL
+464 
-473 YPPLPHL
+473 
-480 SSIFFLFFWPLLQR
+480 
-494 GRGRS
+494 
-499 LFLTVRA
+499 
-506 WRALS
+506 
-511 SPSPR
+511 
-516 SPEYGS
+516 
-522 GTGRSVKNS
+522 
-531 PGSVPGTPPPAR
+531 
-543 DGTSG
+543 